1 MATRLNLS
9 RGAPLLLGAALLAP
23 LPAFAGAALAAAPA
37 SSPFSASCDDLRESW
52 GVEVVRLFLTSHGHM
67 VDFRYR
73 VVDPEK
79 ARPLFNAKSAAHL
92 VDEAT
97 GMALAVPDTPKTG
110 RLRNTGTP
118 EAGRTYFILFQNQ
131 ANLLEKGDRV
141 SVVIGDFTARDLVL
155 E

>member
-1 MATRLNLS
+1 MATRLDLS
-9 RGAPLLLGAALLAP
+9 RGAPLLLGAALLA
-23 LPAFAGAALAAAPA
+23 LLLSVAGAAHAEAPA
-37 SSPFSASCDDLRESW
+37 FSPISVPCDDLKESW
-52 GVEVVRLFLTSHGHM
+52 GVEIVRLFLTAHGHM

-73 VVDPEK
+73 VVDAEK
-79 ARPLFNAKSAAHL
+79 ARPLFDAKTSAHL

-97 GMALAVPDTPKTG
+97 GLALAVPDSPKTG
-110 RLRNTGTP
+110 RLRNAGTP

-141 SVVIGDFTARDLVL
+141 AVVIGDFAARDLTL

>member
-1 MATRLNLS
+1 MTILRSLS
-9 RGAPLLLGAALLAP
+9 RGALALIGAALLAP
-23 LPAFAGAALAAAPA
+23 SALDGAALAAAPA
-37 SSPFSASCDDLRESW
+37 APPGQTASCDDLRETW

-73 VVDPEK
+73 VVDPGK
-79 ARPLFNAKSAAHL
+79 ARPLFDAKAPAHL
-92 VDEAT
+92 VDEAS
-97 GMALAVPDTPKTG
+97 GKALAVPDTPKTG

-131 ANLLEKGDRV
+131 AGLLEKGDRV
-141 SVVIGDFTARDLVL
+141 SVVIGDFAARDLVV